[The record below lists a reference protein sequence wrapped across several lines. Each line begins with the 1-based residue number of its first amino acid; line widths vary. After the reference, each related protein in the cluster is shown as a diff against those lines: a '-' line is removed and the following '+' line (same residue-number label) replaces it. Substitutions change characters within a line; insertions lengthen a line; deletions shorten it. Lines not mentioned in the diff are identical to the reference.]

1 MNFLPFAV
9 VLQPSLFSVLC
20 FEIAC
25 ETRRIYGLIIT
36 TFLSGN
42 YFEFGIAPKI
52 TIIKYKFP
60 VFEKVPIK
68 NNEIN
73 S

>member
-9 VLQPSLFSVLC
+9 VLQPSLFSVLY

-25 ETRRIYGLIIT
+25 ETRQIYGLIIA

-42 YFEFGIAPKI
+42 CCEFGIAPKI
-52 TIIKYKFP
+52 TIIKYKCP
-60 VFEKVPIK
+60 VFEKFP
-68 NNEIN
+68 
-73 S
+73 